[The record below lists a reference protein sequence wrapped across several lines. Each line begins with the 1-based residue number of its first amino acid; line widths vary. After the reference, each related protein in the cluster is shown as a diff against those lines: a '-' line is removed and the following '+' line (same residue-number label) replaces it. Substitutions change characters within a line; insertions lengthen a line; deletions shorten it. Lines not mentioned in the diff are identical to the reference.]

1 MKNLIKGL
9 LFLALFGCF
18 QNANAQFLKKLAKKA
33 EKAAERAI
41 TRKTEEKV
49 ERETSD
55 AMDEVLGNKKKAK
68 KKKNTSKKSKK
79 SKTREEEV
87 NNSDNNANSSS
98 GNKEETKKELEVY
111 SKFDFVPGDKQL
123 FFDDFSRE
131 FVGDFPSKWNTNGTG
146 ELVTLNGSEKWLE
159 LKSGSTYIPD
169 VTLPEEY
176 TIEFDVLTKGI
187 DDKTSSTSYLKTKL
201 SGNNQFSRSGD
212 RASISIPFVQYI
224 ARGVSVSSH
233 VKGKRILYNTVSADI
248 RSEVLEKM
256 HISIAVNKKRV
267 RYWINEKKYIDL
279 PRMLAEKSP
288 TDYLKFDIKGLVDGK
303 DRVFIG
309 NIKVAEGGVDLR
321 RQLIE
326 SGKFSTNGIL
336 FASGSDKIEP
346 QSYGIIRQISQ
357 ALQQEQSM
365 KLNIIGHTD
374 ADGADD
380 VNMKLSKKRAD
391 AVKKA
396 LVTTYN
402 IDASRLQTEGK
413 GESAPIGDNKTT
425 AGKAKNRRVEFIK
438 IN

>member
-9 LFLALFGCF
+9 LFLVLFGCF

-33 EKAAERAI
+33 EKAAERAV

-49 ERETSD
+49 DKETSD

-68 KKKNTSKKSKK
+68 NKKKSSSKSSKN

-87 NNSDNNANSSS
+87 SNSESNTNNSDGS
-98 GNKEETKKELEVY
+98 KKVTKKELEVY

-146 ELVTLNGSEKWLE
+146 ELVTLNGSEKWFE

-187 DDKTSSTSYLKTKL
+187 DGKTSSVSVFTTKL
-201 SGNNQFSRSGD
+201 SANNEFSTSND
-212 RASISIPFVQYI
+212 RASIDISFVQFI
-224 ARGVSVSSH
+224 EKGITVSSH
-233 VKGKRILYNTVSADI
+233 VKGERIIYNTISADI
-248 RSEVLEKM
+248 RSEVLAKM
-256 HISIAVNKKRV
+256 HISIAINKKRV
-267 RYWINEKKYIDL
+267 RYWINEKKYVDL
-279 PRMLAEKSP
+279 PRMLAENSP
-288 TDYLKFDIKGLVDGK
+288 TDYLKFDIKGLEDGK
-303 DRVFIG
+303 DRVFIS

-391 AVKKA
+391 AVKNA
-396 LVTTYN
+396 LITTYN

-413 GESAPIGDNKTT
+413 GASMPIGDNKTT
-425 AGKAKNRRVEFIK
+425 EGKAKNRRVEFIK
-438 IN
+438 L